1 MAKLT
6 LSDLVNLNNPAS
18 AVSTINNN
26 NSAIETAL
34 ENTLSRDGTSPNAMG
49 ADLDLNGHRILNL
62 PQPATTTEPV
72 RVADLTAM
80 GFGQRFVISVGRAV
94 NFNSVGDTAIT
105 IPTIPGFSRYSFQS
119 VIISHSSGTLTNSA
133 FGVYNNAGGTGIAF
147 VSPTSCTI
155 DNGYDNNYNNI
166 QIVTPVF
173 DKTATFNFTTMYFRV
188 TKPQGV
194 AATADVSLQMVFVS

>member
-26 NSAIETAL
+26 SAAIETAL

-62 PQPATTTEPV
+62 PQPASTTEPV
-72 RVADLTAM
+72 RVADLTA
-80 GFGQRFVISVGRAV
+80 FGVTQQFVINVKRSV
-94 NFNSVGDTAIT
+94 NFNLVGDTAIT
-105 IPTIPGFSRYSFQS
+105 IPIIPGFSRYRFQT
-119 VIISHSSGTLTNSA
+119 VIISHSSGALTTSA
-133 FGVYNNAGGTGIAF
+133 FGVYGGAGGTGIAF

-155 DNGYDNNYNNI
+155 DNGLEGNNNNM
-166 QIVTPVF
+166 QIVIPVF
-173 DKTATFNFTTMYFRV
+173 NATASFDFTTMYFRV
-188 TKPQGV
+188 TTPQGV